1 MKGIRAEKHLPPV
14 SGDVTVLLDRF
25 GARTPAMTPSLPRAR
40 QPNPFAIVGFGLLV
54 LYTFLVLSRV
64 LDFTWPQLRIPMILY
79 ILLTAA
85 GLLNGGLMAALSSK
99 IGVFLLLHILW
110 VAAAVPFSVWRG
122 GSTELFIQ
130 ILRHFILF
138 CAIVGLTSNLRQS
151 RRLLT
156 VTAYAFLVAA
166 LLSFVVGHNES
177 GRLGLTVGN
186 LTDPNEYAL
195 ILLIGLTLW
204 LWLASQWSGVFKKGI
219 VGVAILAIVGAFA
232 RTGSR
237 SGLIT
242 LLVLAVILFFRTSL
256 AGKVKLGAAVLIG
269 ILFAALFLPDNVK
282 QRFVT
287 FFVVDSQMEDP
298 STMGMADSAVASTES
313 RLAMLRESVA
323 ITFQHPIFGVGP
335 NQFPVYTDQEA
346 KARGER
352 RGAWLVTH
360 NTYTQISSECGIPAL
375 LFYAV
380 AFGLCMSIGSR
391 LRRHPEFRA
400 HPLWNQVWNT
410 AFYLR
415 LCVVSM
421 AVFAVFLCFAYT
433 ALFYI
438 MAALA
443 VSFERAAFAELS
455 QPADAAPEPQ
465 RQRGQALVA
474 GLAPR

>member
-1 MKGIRAEKHLPPV
+1 
-14 SGDVTVLLDRF
+14 
-25 GARTPAMTPSLPRAR
+25 MTPSLPSAR
-40 QPNPFAIVGFGLLV
+40 QSNPFAIVGFGLLLV
-54 LYTFLVLSRV
+54 YIFLALSRV

-85 GLLNGGLMAALSSK
+85 GILNGGLLAGLSSK

-110 VAAAVPFSVWRG
+110 VGAAVPFSVWRG
-122 GSTELFIQ
+122 GSTSLFIQ

-138 CAIVGLTSNLRQS
+138 CAIVGLTNTVRQS
-151 RRLLT
+151 RRLLA
-156 VTAYAFLVAA
+156 VAAFAFLAAA
-166 LLSFVVGHNES
+166 LLSFVFGQSHAES

-186 LTDPNEYAL
+186 LTDPNEYAM
-195 ILLIGLTLW
+195 ILLVGLSLW
-204 LWLASQWSGVFKKGI
+204 IWLASQWSGAFQKI
-219 VGVAILAIVGAFA
+219 TAATAILAIGAAFA

-242 LLVLAVILFFRTSL
+242 LLVLAFILFVRTSL
-256 AGKVKLGAAVLIG
+256 AGKVKLGAAVLAG
-269 ILFAALFLPDNVK
+269 ILIAALVLPDNVK

-287 FFVVDSQMEDP
+287 FFTVDSDQMEDP
-298 STMGMADSAVASTES
+298 NTLGMADSAVASTES

-323 ITFQHPIFGVGP
+323 ITFQHPLFGVGP
-335 NQFPVYTDQEA
+335 NQFPVYTDQAA
-346 KARGER
+346 KDRGER

-375 LFYAV
+375 LFYVV
-380 AFGLCMSIGSR
+380 AMVLCMRIGSR

-400 HPLWNQVWNT
+400 HPLWDQVWTT

-421 AVFAVFLCFAYT
+421 AVFAFFLCFAYT

-438 MAALA
+438 IAALA
-443 VSFERAAFAELS
+443 VSFERTAFAELS
-455 QPADAAPEPQ
+455 QPAEAAPAPQ
-465 RQRGQALVA
+465 PQRGQPLIA
-474 GLAPR
+474 GLASR